1 MAVISDKE
9 RLMPVRTMH
18 YTQHDSESDPYL
30 FWLAAMQN
38 SGLSQSQKI
47 MILIPHGM
55 TTNEAPEVIA

>member
-1 MAVISDKE
+1 MEITHDKDM
-9 RLMPVRTMH
+9 LMPVRTMH

-30 FWLAAMQN
+30 FWLAVMQN